1 MCRKRERYH
10 QGGKTM
16 NNVIRCNVES
26 CLHNVNC
33 SCSAPY
39 VEVACDNCARAV
51 CDHETLCKTFRKKG
65 ND

>member
-1 MCRKRERYH
+1 
-10 QGGKTM
+10 M